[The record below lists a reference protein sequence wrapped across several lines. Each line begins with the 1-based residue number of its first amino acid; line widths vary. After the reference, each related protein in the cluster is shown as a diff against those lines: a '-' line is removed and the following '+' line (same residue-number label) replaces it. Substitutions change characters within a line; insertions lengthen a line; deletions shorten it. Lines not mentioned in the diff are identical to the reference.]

1 MKTTPTYRVLEER
14 GPDHNKHFTV
24 GVYIG
29 SELIA
34 KGEGTSKQEAEE
46 ATARIALETK
56 GW

>member
-1 MKTTPTYRVLEER
+1 MKITPTYRVLEEQ
-14 GPDHNKHFTV
+14 GPDHNKRFLV

-34 KGEGTSKQEAEE
+34 KGGGTSKQEAEE
-46 ATARIALETK
+46 ETAKIALGAK